1 MNTEPRFNR
10 FNGVIAIL
18 AGLLL
23 LGAEVAY
30 AFFSSENVADMTV
43 ADRISGYLFLAGA
56 LSLTYTVVALSAYH
70 RDTAGWFTL
79 GAFFI
84 ATLGSALMVTS
95 DWTEVFGIP
104 FFVDNGITEPGGTL
118 MIGYMINFITYS
130 LGWTLSAIAMLRDN
144 RVPRFAA
151 ASILLGILLVWGLG
165 DLASTY
171 RVLDFISWF
180 FWYGA
185 FVWIGWSM
193 LGSDQK
199 HDAEILVEAVAVPA

>member
-1 MNTEPRFNR
+1 MTTESRFNR

-23 LGAEVAY
+23 LGAEIAY
-30 AFFSSENVADMTV
+30 AFFGSENVADMTL

-56 LSLTYTVVALSAYH
+56 LSLTYTAVALSAYH
-70 RDTAGWFTL
+70 HEKASWFTL
-79 GAFFI
+79 VAFLL
-84 ATLGSALMVTS
+84 AALGSALMVTS

-104 FFVDNGITEPGGTL
+104 FFVENGITEPGGTL
-118 MIGYMINFITYS
+118 MTGYIINFLTYTA
-130 LGWTLSAIAMLRDN
+130 GWAVSAIAMLISN
-144 RVPRFAA
+144 RIPRLAS
-151 ASILLGILLVWGLG
+151 ASILLGIVLVFVLG

-193 LGSDQK
+193 IAIPQEQ
-199 HDAEILVEAVAVPA
+199 DAEILIEAVAVPA